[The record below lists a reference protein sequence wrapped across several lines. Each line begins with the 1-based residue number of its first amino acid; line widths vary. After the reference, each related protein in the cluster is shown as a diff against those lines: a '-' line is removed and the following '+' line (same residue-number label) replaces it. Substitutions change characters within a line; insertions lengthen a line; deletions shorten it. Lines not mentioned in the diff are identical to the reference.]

1 MVQWAAH
8 PAKRSLPRASACA
21 GPAAT
26 RCLRV
31 VVGHICMHAVVR
43 HVGSKE
49 LAGHAAGMHAR
60 AAAAAV
66 REPVCVSLMVPL
78 VQFPFS

>member
-26 RCLRV
+26 CCLRV
-31 VVGHICMHAVVR
+31 VVGHAAMR

-66 REPVCVSLMVPL
+66 REMVCVSLREIML
-78 VQFPFS
+78 QFPFA